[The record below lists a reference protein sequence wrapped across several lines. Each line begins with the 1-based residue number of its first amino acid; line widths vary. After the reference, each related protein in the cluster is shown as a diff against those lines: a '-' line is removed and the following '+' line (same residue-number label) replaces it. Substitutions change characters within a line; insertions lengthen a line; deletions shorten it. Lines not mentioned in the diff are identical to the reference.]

1 MPDPKRISELS
12 TAATLDGTDLL
23 EIAQV
28 NAGSQSGY
36 ASAKI
41 TLTALANKIA
51 KGIQFGDLQT
61 TAKDLID
68 AINEAAVSGGN
79 SNIADDYDNTQ
90 TYAIGDYVIYSGVL
104 YKCITAVSSA
114 ESFDN
119 TKWNAVLVTNELGQ
133 GGTTVVANPSGAAT
147 DDLEKIQIGNTI
159 YEIVGGGI
167 SGKKDLL
174 WEYSNSYNITL
185 AHPFTDYDFLIF
197 EGNNYNDAVHKGG
210 AIISS
215 TELNDL
221 IGVSGSQYTFNGAI
235 GEYANYTVVSST
247 SLTLI
252 SDGGAA
258 KVLRVW
264 GIKLGGGS
272 SWTDVT
278 GTLTAGNTSITLS
291 DNSILTT
298 STIDIYTDKFGIN
311 PTNVTISTGSITL
324 TFEAQSSNLE
334 VKVRV
339 S

>member
-1 MPDPKRISELS
+1 MPDNKRISELG

-28 NAGSQSGY
+28 NAGSSSGY
-36 ASAKI
+36 ASAKT

-68 AINEAAVSGGN
+68 AINEAAISGGN

-90 TYAIGDYVIYSGVL
+90 TYVVGDYCIYEGDL
-104 YKCITAVSSA
+104 YRCITAVTVA
-114 ESFDN
+114 ESFDS
-119 TKWNAVLVTNELGQ
+119 TKWTAVLVTDELGQ

-174 WEYSNSYNITL
+174 WEYLNSYDITL
-185 AHPFTDYDFLIF
+185 THPITDYDFLIF
-197 EGNNYNDAVHKGG
+197 EGNNYSDTDHKGG

-215 TELNDL
+215 TELEDI
-221 IGVSGSQYTFNGAI
+221 IGVSGKFYTFNGAI
-235 GEYANYTVVSST
+235 GVFANYTVDSTT
-247 SLTLI
+247 SLTYI
-252 SDGGAA
+252 EGGA

-334 VKVRV
+334 IKVRV